1 MVSENAAKLA
11 VLIDADN
18 ARPAIIAGLLA
29 EVAKYGTAHVKRAY
43 GDWTG
48 TSLKGWKDQLLAQ
61 SIQPIQQF
69 AYTSGKNATDA
80 AMVID
85 AMDLLY
91 SGRFDGFCIVSSDS
105 DFTRLA
111 ARIRESGLT
120 VYGFGERKTPKPFLA
135 ACDKFIYIEN
145 LTYAESPT
153 ATADAAL
160 KPTSRTSAAQLKGDA
175 ALVNQLHNAIEAASD
190 DDGWASLAQVGH
202 IITNQRSDF
211 DSRNYGYAKLSDLI
225 AATTLF
231 ELDHRRPGDGKSAV
245 IYARDK
251 RRRPDKKPKPTPTNP
266 RVDTDSTGGDPAQLS
281 AASSPVGE
289 NNIAAAPND
298 GGQHAEPGLL
308 GPAPAS

>member
-1 MVSENAAKLA
+1 MASENAAKLA

-18 ARPAIIAGLLA
+18 ARPAITEGLLA

-48 TSLKGWKDQLLAQ
+48 ASLKGWKDHLLAQ

-69 AYTSGKNATDA
+69 AYTRGKNATDA

-111 ARIRESGLT
+111 ARLRESGLT
-120 VYGFGERKTPKPFLA
+120 VYGFGERKTPKPFVA
-135 ACDKFIYIEN
+135 ACDKFVYIEN
-145 LTYAESPT
+145 LAEAEIPS
-153 ATADAAL
+153 AAADAAL
-160 KPTSRTSAAQLKGDA
+160 KPTPRISAAQLKGDT
-175 ALVNQLHNAIEAASD
+175 ALVSHLRNAIEAASD
-190 DDGWASLAQVGH
+190 DDGWASLAAVGH
-202 IITNQRSDF
+202 IITKQRPDF
-211 DSRNYGYAKLSDLI
+211 DSRNYGYAKLSDLL

-231 ELDHRRPGDGKSAV
+231 ELDRRSPGDGKPGI

-251 RRRPDKKPKPTPTNP
+251 RGRADRKSKSG
-266 RVDTDSTGGDPAQLS
+266 ST
-281 AASSPVGE
+281 SP
-289 NNIAAAPND
+289 
-298 GGQHAEPGLL
+298 
-308 GPAPAS
+308 